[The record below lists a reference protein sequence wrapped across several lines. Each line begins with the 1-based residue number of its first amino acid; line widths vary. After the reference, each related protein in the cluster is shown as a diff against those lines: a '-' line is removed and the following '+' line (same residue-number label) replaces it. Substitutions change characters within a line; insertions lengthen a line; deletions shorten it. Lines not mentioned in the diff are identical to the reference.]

1 VEINKGKYR
10 VNIKML
16 AVGALLIAVALAA
29 WNMFLPPGNAGEE
42 TSSIIIPEFTQVAQS
57 GQIAFEEN
65 CAACHGINAAGTDNG
80 PTFLHAFY
88 KAGHHGDAAFLNAAN
103 NGVRQHHWRFGDMP
117 PVPSVTDAEL
127 RWITKYIRELQA
139 ANGF

>member
-1 VEINKGKYR
+1 M
-10 VNIKML
+10 NIKMS
-16 AVGALLIAVALAA
+16 AVVVLLIAVALAA
-29 WNMFLPPGNAGEE
+29 WNMFLAPRNAGEE

-65 CAACHGINAAGTDNG
+65 CAACHGINASGTDNG
-80 PTFLHAFY
+80 PTFLHVYY
-88 KAGHHGDAAFLNAAN
+88 KTGHHGDAAFLSAAN
-103 NGVRQHHWRFGDMP
+103 NGVRQHHWRFSDMP
-117 PVPSVTDAEL
+117 PVPSVTDDEL